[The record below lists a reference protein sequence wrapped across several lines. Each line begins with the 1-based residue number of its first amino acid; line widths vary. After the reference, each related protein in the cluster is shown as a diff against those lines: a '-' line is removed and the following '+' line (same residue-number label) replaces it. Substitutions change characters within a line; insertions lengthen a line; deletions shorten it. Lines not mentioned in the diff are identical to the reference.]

1 MAYGYCLKLKEIFW
15 ETLIFETVSGIGPA
29 AILKLSHILNVF
41 LRIFWNPCVFF
52 SKGTIEQVP
61 EKRLKKRKLHS
72 EIHFNQHS
80 KLPVIANQ

>member
-1 MAYGYCLKLKEIFW
+1 MVTVWNLRKFFW

-72 EIHFNQHS
+72 EIHF
-80 KLPVIANQ
+80 